1 MKDDKLTKRD
11 RIFLVLIALAVLVL
25 GLIEQ
30 NPNH

>member
-11 RIFLVLIALAVLVL
+11 WIFLVLIALAVLVL
-25 GLIEQ
+25 GLLEV